1 MKNNLKSLKTDKLNI
16 SFFEIGHK
24 NSIPVFLMH
33 GFPYDIYAY
42 KDVVEILKKHDLR
55 IIVPYLRGFGP
66 TSFLNK
72 SFLRSG
78 EQAALGKDLID
89 LMDGLN
95 IKKAILAGYD
105 WGGRAACVVA
115 ALYPQRCIGL
125 ISCNGYNIQNIKID
139 SITPD
144 KPENEKNYWYQYF
157 FHTKRGFNSL
167 TKNRNDLIKFLWK
180 TWSPTWKFSKK
191 DFELSQESFQNPDF
205 VDVVIHS
212 YKHRYGLVDGDK
224 SYSNIENKLSL
235 TPKIKVPTITIDG
248 LMNGVREPKR
258 EKNIKKFTNL
268 IKHKLLKNVGH
279 NVPQES
285 PLIFSNFILEIKKYA
300 NH

>member
-1 MKNNLKSLKTDKLNI
+1 MKNNLKTLKTDKLNI
-16 SFFEIGHK
+16 SYFEIGNE

-42 KDVVEILKKHDLR
+42 KNVVEILKKNDLR
-55 IIVPYLRGFGP
+55 IIVPFLRGFGP

-191 DFELSQESFQNPDF
+191 DFELSQESFKNPDF

-285 PLIFSNFILEIKKYA
+285 PLIFSNLILEIKKYA

>member
-16 SFFEIGHK
+16 SYFEIGNE

-42 KDVVEILKKHDLR
+42 KNVVQILKKNDLR

-78 EQAALGKDLID
+78 EQAALGKDLIN

-105 WGGRAACVVA
+105 WGGRAACIVA

-167 TKNRNDLIKFLWK
+167 TKNRNDIIKFLWK

-235 TPKIKVPTITIDG
+235 IPKIKVPTITIDG